1 MVLVSYNHLTRA
13 GLQGILQNAPE
24 ITLIGE
30 SNGGVHAYALIQE
43 MTPDCVIIDLESDT
57 SSLESVKFY
66 KHLSPQTRVILFAG
80 WGDIER
86 ARAAIGMG
94 ADGIVLKCQPASVL
108 LAMLK
113 GEKKESPFIAVDF
126 PEAQP
131 EPDNN
136 IKQLVRKAPV
146 DQIPSVDSLTERE
159 RSVIALIGQGLSN
172 RDISDRLSIS
182 DITVRH
188 HLTRIFDK
196 LGVATRQKLL
206 ISAHQLGLV
215 ELRSPAQVSAE
226 HGSFGLASRTPA
238 QDDTDSEPSDINAY
252 RRRVG
257 DIRAN
262 RTMRKKML
270 ERRLP

>member
-30 SNGGVHAYALIQE
+30 SNGGMHAYALIQE

-57 SSLESVKFY
+57 TSLESVQFY
-66 KHLSPQTRVILFAG
+66 KQLSPQTRVILFAG
-80 WGDIER
+80 WNDIER
-86 ARAAIGMG
+86 ARAAIGIG
-94 ADGIVLKCQPASVL
+94 ADGIVLKCQPSSVL
-108 LAMLK
+108 LAMIE
-113 GEKKESPFIAVDF
+113 GEKKASPVIAADLS
-126 PEAQP
+126 EAQP

-136 IKQLVRKAPV
+136 IKQPVRKAPV
-146 DQIPSVDSLTERE
+146 EQIPSVDSLTERE

-215 ELRSPAQVSAE
+215 ELRNPAQGSSE
-226 HGSFGLASRTPA
+226 HSSQFSQQHSR
-238 QDDTDSEPSDINAY
+238 
-252 RRRVG
+252 
-257 DIRAN
+257 
-262 RTMRKKML
+262 
-270 ERRLP
+270 